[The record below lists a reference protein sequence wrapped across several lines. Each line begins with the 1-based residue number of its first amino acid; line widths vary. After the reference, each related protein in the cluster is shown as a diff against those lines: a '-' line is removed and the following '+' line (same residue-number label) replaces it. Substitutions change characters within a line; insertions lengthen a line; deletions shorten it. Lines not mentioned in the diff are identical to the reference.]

1 MNMSTDKTRAAWIA
15 DKLHGRPVE
24 TPPGEPVSRDKMM
37 SAAIHDKL
45 QAGPQP
51 ISDPLTAGDQTDPA
65 TGGAPDFDQEARD
78 RINDPE
84 ILAALDNPDDE
95 LHSLAK
101 RIYDAYVKIAQL
113 VAKAATPAGG

>member
-1 MNMSTDKTRAAWIA
+1 MKTDKTTAWIGA
-15 DKLHGRPVE
+15 KLRGENPA
-24 TPPGEPVSRDKMM
+24 TPPDTASQRPDAARL
-37 SAAIHDKL
+37 AAIKNTL
-45 QAGPQP
+45 ANGPQAP
-51 ISDPLTAGDQTDPA
+51 SDTPGDTTDIGTP
-65 TGGAPDFDQEARD
+65 PDFDQEARD

-113 VAKAATPAGG
+113 DAAKAAQ